1 MVVNEK
7 HPTNISVHIVVN
19 LLLFEA
25 LFKTLCG
32 SELLNSGRLK
42 RGRPSSACVI
52 AACRVTW
59 REVDVVANLG
69 RLPL

>member
-1 MVVNEK
+1 MK
-7 HPTNISVHIVVN
+7 NIQQTLLSIRIVVN

-32 SELLNSGRLK
+32 SELLNSGHLK

-52 AACRVTW
+52 AERRVTW

-69 RLPL
+69 RLTL